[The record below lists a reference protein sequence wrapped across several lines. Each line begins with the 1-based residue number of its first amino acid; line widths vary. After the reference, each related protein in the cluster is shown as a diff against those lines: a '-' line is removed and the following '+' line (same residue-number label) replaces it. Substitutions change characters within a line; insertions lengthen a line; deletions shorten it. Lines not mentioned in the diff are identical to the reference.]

1 MAHAQLHPVAKHT
14 GRGNK
19 ISGKP
24 ENLSTGHWQNLVS
37 QARAV
42 HAYSPELGKRVR
54 EGLPLSEAFEQAKR
68 EREAAQSEAG
78 RGKRGATV
86 APRFDDVPTLTQLGL
101 PSDAGKKR
109 STPNASPWRR

>member
-1 MAHAQLHPVAKHT
+1 MVNVTWRGKTYVGTLLDCTRHDWAPPRLCDSPTSDIDAK
-14 GRGNK
+14 
-19 ISGKP
+19 SGK
-24 ENLSTGHWQNLVS
+24 
-37 QARAV
+37 
-42 HAYSPELGKRVR
+42 
-54 EGLPLSEAFEQAKR
+54 
-68 EREAAQSEAG
+68 AG